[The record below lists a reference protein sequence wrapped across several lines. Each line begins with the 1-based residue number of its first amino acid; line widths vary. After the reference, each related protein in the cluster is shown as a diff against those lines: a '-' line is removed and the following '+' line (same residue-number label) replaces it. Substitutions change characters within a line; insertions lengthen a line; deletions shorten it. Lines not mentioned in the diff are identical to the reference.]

1 MPTPDEST
9 ELTIYYPPA
18 SGVVIDLTD
27 TRQVSSVLRELQDWQ
42 GEQLRYTIRALQE
55 ALIAEADRQ
64 GRYTIRHGDLEV
76 TVDGP
81 DVCTHEYSDVPEM
94 LAKLEAAGLPAE
106 RSDELATPV
115 TTWKVNR
122 KVLDVVSKNQAYAE
136 IIAQHHRAVPK
147 TRRASVRMT
156 R

>member
-9 ELTIYYPPA
+9 ELTVYYPPA
-18 SGVVIDLTD
+18 AGVVIDLTD
-27 TRQVSSVLRELQDWQ
+27 SRQVSQVLRELQDWQ

-55 ALIAEADRQ
+55 ALVAEADRQ
-64 GRYTIRHGDLEV
+64 GRYTIRHGELEV

-81 DVCTHEYSDVPEM
+81 DVCTHEYWDVPEM

-115 TTWKVNR
+115 TSWKVNR
-122 KVLDVVSKNQAYAE
+122 KVLDSVCKNQAYAAIVE
-136 IIAQHHRAVPK
+136 QHHRAVPK
-147 TRRASVRMT
+147 TRRASVRVT

>member
-1 MPTPDEST
+1 MPTPEST
-9 ELTIYYPPA
+9 ELVIRYPPA
-18 SGVVIDLTD
+18 AGVVIDLAD
-27 TRQVSSVLRELQDWQ
+27 TQQVSQVLRDLQDWQ
-42 GEQLRYTIRALQE
+42 AEQLRYTIRALQE

-64 GRYTIRHGDLEV
+64 GRYTIGLGDLEV

-81 DVCTHEYSDVPEM
+81 DVSTHEYQDVPGM
-94 LAKLEAAGLPAE
+94 LAKLEAVGLPPE

-122 KVLDVVSKNQAYAE
+122 RVLDSVCKNQAYAE

-147 TRRASVRMT
+147 TRRASVRTT